1 MAVRVV
7 LDSGYA
13 TTGSAPMTQ
22 PNAVAHNSPDPYTP
36 TDCHVCGRHAQG
48 VGFEP
53 KRKGEEPRWLCA
65 ECLLII
71 EDIARVRRFDP
82 YELKARAG
90 GMEAAGSFIEAHGPD
105 LSEYTEEQALMLCGV
120 IWKGCA
126 DEMRRLIRSGDAP
139 F

>member
-1 MAVRVV
+1 M
-7 LDSGYA
+7 
-13 TTGSAPMTQ
+13 TIAP
-22 PNAVAHNSPDPYTP
+22 HTP
-36 TDCHVCGRHAQG
+36 ADCHVCGMHAQG

-53 KRKGEEPRWLCA
+53 KRKGEEPRWLCG

-71 EDIARVRRFDP
+71 EDIRRMKRPDP

-90 GMEAAGSFIEAHGPD
+90 GMEAAGPLVEQWGSD
-105 LSEYTEEQALMLCGV
+105 LGEWDEEQVLQFCGT

-126 DEMRRLIRSGDAP
+126 AEMRRLIREGEAP